1 MKHNR
6 KAQKVRFILPLED
19 DELNELIEVVEIYY
33 DENKI
38 RCIIKTLEL
47 GKYKFTK
54 SALADDMDICDN

>member
-33 DENKI
+33 DDNKI